1 MGSFIISI
9 MRPIAKDKRTR
20 TLISEIDR
28 IASINVPVY
37 LWGEDGVGKDYFAA
51 YIHRVSGRSGAF
63 VKVGAFSLKK
73 ELAEVQLFG
82 CMKGAYSD
90 AYEDR
95 EGFLKRADRGTLYI
109 DMLEELDI
117 SVQKVLFDAL
127 ESGEFLPLGSTISEK
142 SDFRIVASGK
152 VPLEQGVRE
161 GRILEKFLH
170 FFTISIEIPPL
181 RERRD
186 DILPLA
192 REFASGRIS
201 INSETAEALMSH
213 PWYGNVRELKN
224 FIEKE
229 IALGKEELSPPSQTV
244 LYLER
249 ELEERH
255 AELPTLKD
263 VETWYIKKVLK
274 MFNGNKTR
282 AARALGIT
290 RKTLLNKL
298 RK

>member
-9 MRPIAKDKRTR
+9 MRPIAKDKRTK
-20 TLISEIDR
+20 TLLSEIDR
-28 IASINVPVY
+28 IASMKVPVY

-51 YIHRVSGRSGAF
+51 YIHRVSGRRGPF

-82 CMKGAYSD
+82 CKKGAFSD

-95 EGFLKRADRGTLYI
+95 EGFLKRADQGTLYI

-127 ESGEFLPLGSTISEK
+127 ESGEFLPLGSTTLERSY
-142 SDFRIVASGK
+142 FRIIASGK
-152 VPLEQGVRE
+152 APLERGVRE
-161 GRILEKFLH
+161 GKILEKFLH

-181 RERRD
+181 RERKD
-186 DILPLA
+186 DILSLA
-192 REFASGRIS
+192 REFAEGRIS
-201 INSETAEALMSH
+201 ISRKAAEYLVSH

-224 FIEKE
+224 FIERE
-229 IALGKEELSPPSQTV
+229 ITLGKKELEAPSQPI

-255 AELPTLKD
+255 TEIPTLEDMEK
-263 VETWYIKKVLK
+263 WYIERVLK
-274 MFNGNKTR
+274 IFNGNKTR
-282 AARALGIT
+282 AAKALGIT